1 MANRYQAPLALVR
14 LALDQAAETS
24 AASTLPGYKEV
35 LSDLAEPILENASR
49 FAGEVL
55 SPLNPIGDRSP
66 SHCESNGVVTPPG
79 FIEAYRRFR
88 EDGWV
93 SLAAPEE
100 YGGQGLPTLIAAA
113 VTEMW
118 GGANLSF
125 AMCPELTVGA
135 LGALKV
141 HGAAPLLDTYA
152 SHLASGEW
160 ATAMCLT
167 EPQAGS
173 DLSTLRT
180 RAEPDGDAWRLFGR
194 KIYISWGDHDLTD
207 NIVHFVLARTP
218 DAPAGLKG
226 ISLFLVP
233 KKVPNASGGLTKNDI
248 DAVSL
253 EHKMGIRASPT
264 CVMVLGENDGARGWL
279 IGRLNDGL
287 GCMFTM
293 MNHMRL
299 GVGLHSLGLAE
310 RSLQLARDYA
320 RERLQGRDAAG
331 AQRPIIEH
339 ADVRRMLLMMKSLTQ
354 AARGLAYLA
363 AATLDVAHSTSD
375 VGQAATRRADLLTPI
390 VKAWCSDVAVEV
402 ASLGVQIHGGMGFV
416 DDAEISQ
423 VYRDSR
429 IGPIFEGTNYI
440 QAQDLL
446 GRKVI
451 RDQGVALGELL
462 GEMEQAAR
470 ALPNEANASASA
482 MTTAQPGN
490 VPSPL
495 SYLRSGLLDGC
506 ARLRATTADL
516 MANAAH
522 EPDLVGATAYHFLQ
536 WLGVLVGGWQLA
548 LTATRAA
555 AESDKGVAR
564 ATADI
569 AAFYGA
575 HILPRY
581 YAHEATLRN
590 GVAVVAKASM
600 ADF

>member
-1 MANRYQAPLALVR
+1 
-14 LALDQAAETS
+14 
-24 AASTLPGYKEV
+24 
-35 LSDLAEPILENASR
+35 
-49 FAGEVL
+49 
-55 SPLNPIGDRSP
+55 
-66 SHCESNGVVTPPG
+66 
-79 FIEAYRRFR
+79 
-88 EDGWV
+88 
-93 SLAAPEE
+93 
-100 YGGQGLPTLIAAA
+100 
-113 VTEMW
+113 
-118 GGANLSF
+118 
-125 AMCPELTVGA
+125 
-135 LGALKV
+135 
-141 HGAAPLLDTYA
+141 
-152 SHLASGEW
+152 
-160 ATAMCLT
+160 
-167 EPQAGS
+167 
-173 DLSTLRT
+173 
-180 RAEPDGDAWRLFGR
+180 
-194 KIYISWGDHDLTD
+194 
-207 NIVHFVLARTP
+207 
-218 DAPAGLKG
+218 
-226 ISLFLVP
+226 
-233 KKVPNASGGLTKNDI
+233 
-248 DAVSL
+248 
-253 EHKMGIRASPT
+253 
-264 CVMVLGENDGARGWL
+264 
-279 IGRLNDGL
+279 
-287 GCMFTM
+287 M

-320 RERLQGRDAAG
+320 RERLQGRDATG

-375 VGQAATRRADLLTPI
+375 LGQAATRRADLLTPI

-462 GEMEQAAR
+462 GEMEKAAR
-470 ALPNEANASASA
+470 ALPNEA
-482 MTTAQPGN
+482 
-490 VPSPL
+490 L

-522 EPDLVGATAYHFLQ
+522 EPDLVGATAHHFLQ

-548 LTATRAA
+548 LTAARAA

>member
-1 MANRYQAPLALVR
+1 
-14 LALDQAAETS
+14 
-24 AASTLPGYKEV
+24 
-35 LSDLAEPILENASR
+35 
-49 FAGEVL
+49 
-55 SPLNPIGDRSP
+55 
-66 SHCESNGVVTPPG
+66 
-79 FIEAYRRFR
+79 
-88 EDGWV
+88 
-93 SLAAPEE
+93 
-100 YGGQGLPTLIAAA
+100 
-113 VTEMW
+113 
-118 GGANLSF
+118 
-125 AMCPELTVGA
+125 
-135 LGALKV
+135 
-141 HGAAPLLDTYA
+141 
-152 SHLASGEW
+152 
-160 ATAMCLT
+160 
-167 EPQAGS
+167 
-173 DLSTLRT
+173 
-180 RAEPDGDAWRLFGR
+180 
-194 KIYISWGDHDLTD
+194 
-207 NIVHFVLARTP
+207 
-218 DAPAGLKG
+218 
-226 ISLFLVP
+226 VP
-233 KKVPNASGGLTKNDI
+233 KKIPNASGALTKNDI

-363 AATLDVAHSTSD
+363 AATLDVVHSAND
-375 VGQAATRRADLLTPI
+375 PGQTATRRADLLTPI

-462 GEMEQAAR
+462 GEIEKAAQ
-470 ALPNEANASASA
+470 ALPDDAHATA
-482 MTTAQPGN
+482 TAQSDN
-490 VPSPL
+490 SSNPL
-495 SYLRSGLLDGC
+495 SFLRSGLIDGC

-516 MANAAH
+516 IANAAR
-522 EPDLVGATAYHFLQ
+522 EPDLVGATAHHFLQ
-536 WLGVLVGGWQLA
+536 WLGVLAGGWQLA

-581 YAHEATLRN
+581 YAHEATIRN
-590 GVAVVAKASM
+590 GVSVVAKASM